1 MWRNWRNALDLKS
14 GTLETLWVRIP
25 PSLLQEINM
34 ESNHI
39 RSSMIERNSMEEFV
53 VTLYDEDG
61 NNVATYSFQNY
72 KDAENC
78 VKKWYEHD

>member
-1 MWRNWRNALDLKS
+1 
-14 GTLETLWVRIP
+14 
-25 PSLLQEINM
+25 
-34 ESNHI
+34 
-39 RSSMIERNSMEEFV
+39 MIERNSMEEFV

>member
-1 MWRNWRNALDLKS
+1 VAKLAKRTRLKIWHFRNAVGS
-14 GTLETLWVRIP
+14 NPTIP
-25 PSLLQEINM
+25 IQEINM
-34 ESNHI
+34 ESHHI

-61 NNVATYSFQNY
+61 NNVATYNFQNY

>member
-1 MWRNWRNALDLKS
+1 
-14 GTLETLWVRIP
+14 
-25 PSLLQEINM
+25 M
-34 ESNHI
+34 EQNYI
-39 RSSMIERNSMEEFV
+39 RSSMIERTTMEEFV

-61 NNVATYSFQNY
+61 NQVAVYTFTNY

>member
-1 MWRNWRNALDLKS
+1 
-14 GTLETLWVRIP
+14 
-25 PSLLQEINM
+25 M

-53 VTLYDEDG
+53 VILYDEDG
-61 NNVATYSFQNY
+61 NRVATYNFQNY

>member
-1 MWRNWRNALDLKS
+1 
-14 GTLETLWVRIP
+14 
-25 PSLLQEINM
+25 M
-34 ESNHI
+34 EQNHI

-61 NNVATYSFQNY
+61 HQVATYNFQNY

>member
-1 MWRNWRNALDLKS
+1 LSCPYRFVEGQKDKEKRKGL
-14 GTLETLWVRIP
+14 
-25 PSLLQEINM
+25 NM
-34 ESNHI
+34 EHNHI
-39 RSSMIERNSMEEFV
+39 RSSMIERNTMEEFL

-61 NNVATYSFQNY
+61 NQVAVYTFTNY